1 MEIKGIL
8 VDINGTLT
16 VGDEPLSG
24 AVEAMRLLKDSGIAV
39 RYTSNIDSRPRSE
52 VAGWLESLGF
62 PVEEGEVFTPTIAAA
77 RRLRG
82 MRCHALVNQSVL
94 VDLGGV
100 EFVPGDVDE
109 ADEAGAAEAV
119 LVGDVRGDFTYENL
133 DRAFGHLAC
142 GAELFALQKNRSRQS
157 RRPGGVS
164 LDTGAFVA
172 ALEYAS
178 GKRATVFGKPEEPF
192 FDLALEDLGLER
204 GTVAVVGDDLYS
216 DVGGA
221 RAAGLFCVQVKTG
234 KYDSDSTADDGE
246 GAAGV
251 GADETVEDF
260 SRVPSL
266 LGL

>member
-1 MEIKGIL
+1 MLTLNSLGLARYLYYLNAAARRKRGAEAEGARGRIARGKWPLGITQQCACVKTPHWRTRKVQGGKMEIKGIL

-133 DRAFGHLAC
+133 DRVCSGSRTGFG
-142 GAELFALQKNRSRQS
+142 
-157 RRPGGVS
+157 
-164 LDTGAFVA
+164 
-172 ALEYAS
+172 
-178 GKRATVFGKPEEPF
+178 
-192 FDLALEDLGLER
+192 
-204 GTVAVVGDDLYS
+204 LYS
-216 DVGGA
+216 
-221 RAAGLFCVQVKTG
+221 GLQ
-234 KYDSDSTADDGE
+234 SI
-246 GAAGV
+246 
-251 GADETVEDF
+251 
-260 SRVPSL
+260 
-266 LGL
+266 